1 MKLAYSRQG
10 PVTHTGPRPPL
21 PLFALAA
28 MTAGASVLP
37 LVYLLIRVSEGGPA
51 AWRFVW
57 RPQTLTA
64 LMNTA
69 GLALAV
75 TVSAIVIGVP
85 LAWLTTRTDLPGRHL
100 WTVLTSLPLVVPSYV
115 GSFALIAAFGPRGS
129 VQQWLQRVA
138 GIERIPE
145 IYGFFG
151 AWLVLTLFSYP
162 FVLLSVRGAMQRLSP
177 GVEESARSLGLRPA
191 AVFFRV
197 TLPLLRSSIAA
208 GGLLVALYTVSD
220 FGAVTM
226 LQYNALT
233 RAIYLQY
240 EASLNR
246 AGAAAYALVL
256 VALTLLIL
264 SVERASARRSWHASG
279 VTGTGRQPQPV
290 PLGKWRWPAFL
301 FCGLIVVVALVIP
314 LGVVIHWLVRGLQA
328 GEPLRLV
335 WTHAVNSVAVS
346 ASAAIAA
353 VLLALPVALLAV
365 RYAGRT
371 SQAISRLLYVSHAL
385 PGLVV
390 ALSLVFFAIRLLPG
404 LYQTYTLMAIAY
416 VLLFLPQ
423 ALGAV
428 QGSLQQVNPRL
439 EEAARSLGL
448 RPLAAFAKVTAPLL
462 LPGMLSGAAL
472 VFLTSMKELP
482 ASLLLSPIG
491 VRTLATSIWD
501 ATAEG
506 FFARAAAPM
515 LLLIVLSSS
524 SLGLVLRQH
533 EQQAGKGANT

>member
-1 MKLAYSRQG
+1 ML
-10 PVTHTGPRPPL
+10 PVI
-21 PLFALAA
+21 
-28 MTAGASVLP
+28 
-37 LVYLLIRVSEGGPA
+37 YLLIRVSEGGA
-51 AWRFVW
+51 ASWRFVW

-64 LMNTA
+64 LTNTA
-69 GLALAV
+69 VLALAV
-75 TVSAIVIGVP
+75 TAAAIVIGVP
-85 LAWLTTRTDLPGRHL
+85 LAWLTTRTDLPGRRI

-115 GSFALIAAFGPRGS
+115 GSFALVAAFGPRGS
-129 VQQWLQRVA
+129 LQQWLHRVA
-138 GIERIPE
+138 GIEQVPE

-177 GVEESARSLGLRPA
+177 SVEESARSLGLRPG

-256 VALTLLIL
+256 VALTLVIL
-264 SVERASARRSWHASG
+264 WIERASVRRNWQASG
-279 VTGTGRQPQPV
+279 TTGVGRPPQPV
-290 PLGKWRWPAFL
+290 RLGKWRWPALL
-301 FCGLIVVVALVIP
+301 FCGLIVGVALVVPI
-314 LGVVIHWLVRGLQA
+314 GIVIHWLVRGLQA
-328 GEPLRLV
+328 GEALRLV
-335 WTHAVNSVAVS
+335 WMHAVNSVTVS
-346 ASAAIAA
+346 AAAAIVA

-365 RYAGRT
+365 RFHGRAST
-371 SQAISRLLYVSHAL
+371 FVSRLLYVSHAL

-390 ALSLVFFAIRLLPG
+390 ALALVFFAIRLAPG

-428 QGSLQQVNPRL
+428 QGSLQQINPRL
-439 EEAARSLGL
+439 EEAARSLGY
-448 RPLAAFAKVTAPLL
+448 RPLPAFMKVTVPLL

-472 VFLTSMKELP
+472 VFLTAMKELP

-515 LLLIVLSSS
+515 LLLIVVSSS
-524 SLGLVLRQH
+524 SLGLVLRQG
-533 EQQAGKGANT
+533 QQQTGKSPST